1 VLLLVIMSA
10 AVGLAASGAGNRP
23 AAVLPVAVAVTGFI
37 VFAVA
42 VNDLADEVVDR
53 VNLPGAAGR
62 PLVQGRADRRDM
74 VTVAGVSAALALA
87 AAPLVGRTGVV
98 VVAAGLV
105 FGAAY
110 SLPPVR
116 LSGRGALAPLLLPA
130 GFVAVPFL
138 VGLAAGGAPLAGRNA
153 VLLAGLYIGFIGRI
167 LLKDF
172 RDVRGDALFGK
183 RTFLVRHGRE
193 ATCRTSAV
201 CWVLGAATLLAAP
214 GMSAAVAAAEVTLLA
229 VALVLLR
236 RLRTD
241 LGHRRDELLISAIA
255 IVGRGMVLV
264 VVAQLSALDARKPAL
279 FAAVLVAVLTALTLA
294 DVRSMLRYGPRTRLR
309 LPADML
315 AAAPA
320 WAPAPV
326 SISAAAPGVPGAAV
340 GGTPVGAASPTGAA
354 VPPSVGA
361 PPPPAPV
368 SPEHATSS
376 WTTATST
383 STPAASR

>member
-1 VLLLVIMSA
+1 VTTSLVLRIRTLIALARPAVLLLVIMSA
-10 AVGLAASGAGNRP
+10 AVGLAASGAGDRP

-42 VNDLADEVVDR
+42 VNDLADEAVDR

-74 VTVAGVSAALALA
+74 VIVAGVSAALALA
-87 AAPLVGRTGVV
+87 AAPLVGVTGVV
-98 VVAAGLV
+98 VVATGLV

-138 VGLAAGGAPLAGRNA
+138 LGLTAGGAPLAGRNA

-183 RTFLVRHGRE
+183 RTFLVRHGRQ

-201 CWVLGAATLLAAP
+201 CWVLGDATLLAAP
-214 GMSAAVAAAEVTLLA
+214 GMSAAVAASEVTLLA
-229 VALVLLR
+229 VALVLLH

-241 LGHRRDELLISAIA
+241 LGPRRDESLISAIA

-264 VVAQLSALDARKPAL
+264 VVAQLSALDARRPAL
-279 FAAVLVAVLTALTLA
+279 FAAALVVVLTALMLA

-315 AAAPA
+315 ATPPATHPPPVAAGASVAASVLATPA
-320 WAPAPV
+320 GPR
-326 SISAAAPGVPGAAV
+326 SAAR
-340 GGTPVGAASPTGAA
+340 T
-354 VPPSVGA
+354 
-361 PPPPAPV
+361 
-368 SPEHATSS
+368 
-376 WTTATST
+376 
-383 STPAASR
+383 